1 MKSDLFKLA
10 KYAIVK
16 LSSIKENEENPRYI
30 TEKDFASLVDS
41 IKGFP
46 EMLSVKP
53 IIVDE
58 DSIILGGNMRL
69 KACSEA
75 GLKDVPTLSVTG
87 WTEEQKKEFIIKDN
101 VHSGRWDSD
110 ALANGWNA
118 DLLVSWGLNTF
129 IPEDIELN
137 DFFAE
142 EDSNEEESESGIVSI
157 VLNYVPEEHEEIKTK
172 LFKIAS
178 TPEEAVRILLSK

>member
-1 MKSDLFKLA
+1 MDVFKLA
-10 KYAIVK
+10 KYSIVK
-16 LSSIKENEENPRYI
+16 LSSINENEENPRYI
-30 TEKDFASLVDS
+30 TENDFESLVNS

-58 DSIILGGNMRL
+58 DSVILGGNMRL
-69 KACSEA
+69 KACNEA
-75 GLKDVPTLSVTG
+75 GLKEVPVLMVSG
-87 WTEEQKKEFIIKDN
+87 WNEEQKKEFIIKDN
-101 VHSGRWDSD
+101 IHSGRWDSD

-118 DLLVSWGLNTF
+118 ELLVEWGLNTF

-137 DFFAE
+137 DFFSE
-142 EDSNEEESESGIVSI
+142 EEESDKDGSDSEILSI
-157 VLNYVPEEHEEIKTK
+157 VLNYVPEEHEQIKLK
-172 LFKIAS
+172 LSKIAS

>member
-1 MKSDLFKLA
+1 MDLFKLA
-10 KYAIVK
+10 KYEIVP
-16 LSSIKENEENPRYI
+16 LSSINENEENPRYI
-30 TEKDFASLVDS
+30 TEKDFESLVSS

-46 EMLSVKP
+46 EMLTVKP

-58 DSIILGGNMRL
+58 SSVILGGNMRL

-75 GLKDVPTLSVTG
+75 GLTDVPVLTVTG

-110 ALANGWNA
+110 ALANGWNSE
-118 DLLVSWGLNTF
+118 LLVEWGLNTF
-129 IPEDIELN
+129 VPEDIELSE
-137 DFFAE
+137 FFSE
-142 EDSNEEESESGIVSI
+142 EDNTEEESDSGILSI
-157 VLNYVPEEHEEIKTK
+157 VLNYVPEEHQEIKEK
-172 LFKIAS
+172 LSKIAS